1 MLRRTSNDFL
11 LPTMIT
17 FLNSRDWQL
26 RAAFFRCVPCLA
38 AAGGN
43 AGIEDFL
50 LPCCLQVR
58 CLAVPRAS
66 ANAQAALP
74 ALSA

>member
-1 MLRRTSNDFL
+1 
-11 LPTMIT
+11 MIT

-50 LPCCLQVR
+50 LPCCLQVMSAV
-58 CLAVPRAS
+58 CLGHLQML
-66 ANAQAALP
+66 NMLCQH
-74 ALSA
+74 